1 MCAMKC
7 NLRYW
12 MADAKIAT
20 FAEVVRMTGLDAK
33 IVSKMWYEI
42 DLESMS
48 ASTFIKVSNAFNR
61 PMNELIEYVPESGK
75 APT

>member
-1 MCAMKC
+1 
-7 NLRYW
+7 